1 MFDRRRFMKV
11 GATLGAGAL
20 FGAQWQYAWALAPS
34 PQLAKFIQP
43 LRGIGGADGIPVAA
57 SNGTREWAAG
67 ITATHYSISMEQF
80 EDQLHPQ
87 LPNATRLWGYR
98 ASNIAAGSN
107 RHLGGII
114 VASRGTPVQITA
126 TNALP
131 PTHILPVDATI
142 MGAPAAGQPAN
153 KATIHLHGGFVP
165 WISDGGPHSWFDPGG
180 EYGESVELENE
191 PENIYKIVN
200 PSLAEGQAEYFY
212 PNNQGA
218 RLMWYHDHA
227 LGTTR
232 LNAYAGLASA
242 YVMTDDYERDLT
254 ISYNLPGPLDPRTHY
269 LVFQDK
275 TFVGANTATLDPTWP
290 TIMPNSRQGDL
301 WYEHVAA
308 AGRGKKAAPVPPP
321 EPSAMPEFFGDTILV
336 NGTVSPYLVV
346 EQRQYRF
353 RMLNACNSRFL
364 NPRLVY
370 AKAKRGVDTT
380 EPDLTNLGPGFIQIG
395 TEGGFLPAPVM
406 FNGLRQPQ
414 LLLAPAERADL
425 IVDFRNV
432 KAGQILILYSDAPS
446 PFPMG
451 DPAND
456 YYPGNGRTPTSVPG
470 FSPNT
475 RTLLQ
480 IRVVA
485 STGAADPSITL
496 PAAAMQNPL
505 DGPFLVAQQPG
516 VPTPVPPGVPVR
528 RLTLNEGFDSYGRL
542 LQTLGTDTPV
552 SPPTLAG
559 TFGRAYEDAATEQ
572 VNAGSVEVWEILNLS
587 ADTHPI
593 HFHLVN
599 VQVLARQAF
608 RAGAYVGGTPQWQAA
623 PVAPD
628 TNELGWKET
637 VRMNPGEATRVIMR
651 FDLPG
656 GLPFF
661 VRPSPRTGGNEYV
674 WHCHILE
681 HEEHDMMRPLV
692 VN

>member
-1 MFDRRRFMKV
+1 MSNRREFIKTAASIGTGML
-11 GATLGAGAL
+11 LGSS
-20 FGAQWQYAWALAPS
+20 WQVVWAAPS

-43 LRGIGGADGIPVAA
+43 LRGVGGAGGIPVAA
-57 SNGTREWAAG
+57 SDGTSNG
-67 ITATHYSISMEQF
+67 ATHYSLSLEQF

-87 LPNATRLWGYR
+87 LPNPTRLWGYR
-98 ASNIAAGSN
+98 ASNIPAGQN

-131 PTHILPVDATI
+131 SRHILPVDSTI
-142 MGAPAAGQPAN
+142 MGAPQSGQAAN
-153 KATIHLHGGFVP
+153 NATIHLHGGLVP
-165 WISDGGPHSWFDPGG
+165 WISDGGPHTWFDPSGN
-180 EYGESVELENE
+180 YGESAQLEGQFA
-191 PENIYKIVN
+191 NIYKVVN
-200 PSLAEGQAEYFY
+200 PSLAAGQAEYFY

-218 RLMWYHDHA
+218 RLLWYHDHA

-232 LNAYAGLASA
+232 LNAYAGLATA
-242 YVMTDDYERDLT
+242 YVMTDGYESLT
-254 ISYNLPGPLDPRTHY
+254 MTVGYNLPGPLDPRTQY
-269 LVFQDK
+269 MVFQDK
-275 TFVGANTATLDPTWP
+275 TFVGPNTATLDPSWP
-290 TIMPNSRQGDL
+290 SLMPNSRPGDL

-308 AGRGKKAAPVPPP
+308 TGRGKKAAPVPPP
-321 EPSAMPEFFGDTILV
+321 NPSAMPEFFGDTILV

-370 AKAKRGVDTT
+370 AKGKRGVDAT
-380 EPDLTNLGPGFIQIG
+380 EPDAANPGPGFIQVG
-395 TEGGFLPAPVM
+395 SEGGFLPTPVM
-406 FNGLRQPQ
+406 LNGFKQPQ

-432 KAGQILILYSDAPS
+432 KAGQFLILYNDAPS

-456 YYPGNGRTPTSVPG
+456 YYPGNARTPASVPG
-470 FSPNT
+470 SSPNT
-475 RTLLQ
+475 RALLQ

-485 STGAADPSITL
+485 PTGAADPSITL
-496 PAAAMQNPL
+496 PVAGMQNPL

-516 VPTPVPPGVPVR
+516 VPTAVPPGVPVR

-552 SPPTLAG
+552 SPPTPSG
-559 TFGRAYEDAATEQ
+559 VFSRAYEDDATER
-572 VNAGSVEVWEILNLS
+572 VNQGSVEVWEILNLT

-599 VQVLARQAF
+599 VQVLSRQALKVGMY
-608 RAGAYVGGTPQWQAA
+608 AGGAPQWLSA

-628 TNELGWKET
+628 ANELGWKET
-637 VRMNPGEATRVIMR
+637 VRMNPGEATRVIMK

-656 GLPFF
+656 GLPFG
-661 VRPSPRTGGNEYV
+661 VPPSPRTGGNEYV